1 MKKWIIAIVGLLAVI
16 GILVGIKAS
25 QIGAMISAGESY
37 QMPPEA
43 VTTAPVQENEWQPS
57 VTSVGTIIPV
67 QAVTLSS
74 ELPGIVRWVGFES
87 SASVKRGQTLVKLD
101 TAIEEAQLAS
111 VQADL
116 KLAEV
121 SLQRAKSLR
130 ELQANTPAELDAA
143 EARAAQAAAALK
155 NIEVT
160 ITKKTIVAPFDGRL
174 GMRAIEPGQVVS
186 PGTQIAALQSV
197 DPIYA
202 EFALPQHALATIELG
217 QAAKIQT
224 DAFPGQAWEGKVSTI
239 NSEIDVASRN
249 VRLRATFA
257 NADGKLRPGMF
268 VNVEVL
274 MAEKQKVLNIP
285 SVAVVYA
292 PYGDSVYVV
301 ETSTATPNGKP
312 QKVARQKFVR
322 LGERRGDY
330 VSVLSGLTAE
340 QSVITTGAFKLRNG
354 APVVEQNQLAP
365 KIQAKPNPE
374 DT

>member
-1 MKKWIIAIVGLLAVI
+1 MKKWIIAIVALLAVI
-16 GILVGIKAS
+16 GILAGIKAL
-25 QIGAMISAGESY
+25 QIGAMMDAGASY
-37 QMPPEA
+37 QVPPES
-43 VTTAPVQENEWQPS
+43 VTTAPVQEAEWQPS
-57 VTSVGTIIPV
+57 VTSVGTIIPL
-67 QAVTLSS
+67 QAVTISS
-74 ELPGIVRWVGFES
+74 ELPGIARFVGFES
-87 SASVKRGQTLVKLD
+87 SATVKRGQVLVKLD

-111 VQADL
+111 AIADV

-143 EARAAQAAAALK
+143 EARSAQAAAALK

-160 ITKKTIVAPFDGRL
+160 IAKKTIVAPFEGRL
-174 GMRAIEPGQVVS
+174 GMRAIEPGQVVA
-186 PGTQIAALQSV
+186 PGTPIATLQSI

-202 EFALPQHALATIELG
+202 EFALPQHALASIELG
-217 QAAKIQT
+217 QAAKIHT

-239 NSEIDVASRN
+239 NSEIDIASRN
-249 VRLRATFA
+249 VRLRATFP
-257 NADGKLRPGMF
+257 NADGKLRPGMY

-274 MAEKQKVLNIP
+274 MAQKQKVLNIP

-301 ETSTATPNGKP
+301 ETSTATGKP
-312 QKVARQKFVR
+312 QKVARQRFVR

-330 VSVLSGLTAE
+330 VSVLSGLDADE
-340 QSVITTGAFKLRNG
+340 AVITTGAFKLRNG
-354 APVVEQNQLAP
+354 APVVENNQLAP
-365 KIQAKPNPE
+365 KIEVNPKPE